1 MPFVTAKRDSVENK
15 APDDRAVRASSIIVV
30 LRFASSKR
38 ILVYFARLHYRR
50 SDTAREIR
58 VFDPDRSVRSR
69 RDGHSGMRMHL
80 NAYVYAKKG
89 SYARESRDI
98 TMWIYIYSGYVNIL
112 LVRDRLPSKSPESS
126 SSPASSLPD
135 RIQLFV
141 RCRRERTLIEPGAR
155 SYHLD
160 GVKGSLAGAA
170 QSNVYISR
178 SKIV

>member
-1 MPFVTAKRDSVENK
+1 MAKRDSIENK
-15 APDDRAVRASSIIVV
+15 APDDRAVRHYRRSLLCCA
-30 LRFASSKR
+30 ASKR

-69 RDGHSGMRMHL
+69 RDGHSDMRMHP
-80 NAYVYAKKG
+80 NACVYAKKG
-89 SYARESRDI
+89 SERDRDI
-98 TMWIYIYSGYVNIL
+98 TAWIYIYTGCVNVPF
-112 LVRDRLPSKSPESS
+112 VRDRLPSKSPESS
-126 SSPASSLPD
+126 SSLASSLASSLPD

-141 RCRRERTLIEPGAR
+141 CCRRERMLIEPGAQ

-160 GVKGSLAGAA
+160 EVKGSLAGAV